1 MCVSECVSA
10 GGRGEQPTCIRV
22 ITVSAGPRWRQENKQ
37 RVRVR
42 QSGRGRKRRWGRP
55 GLEEETDE
63 WVGARR
69 PGWGGKWGQGALR
82 LAEAESQ
89 GGDLLPFQNDH
100 YTEKKGRIQTSKL
113 YFLLQ
118 GYTGTFRRFC
128 QGQRGIQV
136 LSHGRE

>member
-1 MCVSECVSA
+1 MSA

-42 QSGRGRKRRWGRP
+42 QSGEGGKEGGGDTGWK
-55 GLEEETDE
+55 ETEE

-69 PGWGGKWGQGALR
+69 PGWGGKWGQDALR

-100 YTEKKGRIQTSKL
+100 YTEKRGRIQTSKL

-118 GYTGTFRRFC
+118 GYTGTFWRFC